1 MRGGMACGDEGMGS
15 CTCSCFL
22 VLGWDHVDGVVF
34 LWPAMGSVPDDYKCP
49 LCGRVGNGGYA
60 LDGVGFPICTEGYY
74 SCLWFQ
80 WHIHGLWPEQ
90 IIGNAIRKIFWFK
103 TELPASTWELIAA
116 FAHTRER
123 AALSRPSAR
132 TNIPTTPP
140 SPTEAVV
147 RIGEQIMCSYC
158 SVFTLRRVGERC
170 STCNGLLR
178 AHAQP
183 LVMRGNIG
191 VVPWPAEWIT
201 ASGQD
206 SSSSSAESSMAV
218 SSST

>member
-1 MRGGMACGDEGMGS
+1 MGS
-15 CTCSCFL
+15 CRCSCFL
-22 VLGWDHVDGVVF
+22 VLGWDHVDVVVF
-34 LWPAMGSVPDDYKCP
+34 LWPAMGSVPDNYKCP

-140 SPTEAVV
+140 SPTEAVA
-147 RIGEQIMCSYC
+147 
-158 SVFTLRRVGERC
+158 LHH
-170 STCNGLLR
+170 STSQ
-178 AHAQP
+178 HAQDKTEE
-183 LVMRGNIG
+183 VTQCETVGNF
-191 VVPWPAEWIT
+191 AIT
-201 ASGQD
+201 VLED
-206 SSSSSAESSMAV
+206 RP
-218 SSST
+218 

>member
-15 CTCSCFL
+15 CRCSCFL
-22 VLGWDHVDGVVF
+22 VLGWDHVDVVVF
-34 LWPAMGSVPDDYKCP
+34 LWPAMGSVPDNYKCP
-49 LCGRVGNGGYA
+49 LCGRVGNGGCA
-60 LDGVGFPICTEGYY
+60 LDGVGFPICTDGDF

-80 WHIHGLWPEQ
+80 ILHHGLWPEQ

-140 SPTEAVV
+140 SPTEEVV
-147 RIGEQIMCSYC
+147 RIGEQIKCSYC
-158 SVFTLRRVGERC
+158 SVFTLRRAGKRC
-170 STCNGLLR
+170 STCHCLLR
-178 AHAQP
+178 APAQP
-183 LVMRGNIG
+183 LVMKGNIG
-191 VVPWPAEWIT
+191 AVP
-201 ASGQD
+201 
-206 SSSSSAESSMAV
+206 
-218 SSST
+218 